1 MGLKR
6 IMTDKS
12 RPGPGVQR
20 DERIS
25 DEGLKR
31 LEKQLR
37 SGSRMSAAVKQQWIK
52 RYGQPAKDIFDKY
65 N

>member
-1 MGLKR
+1 MADQYR
-6 IMTDKS
+6 T
-12 RPGPGVQR
+12 GPGIQR
-20 DERIS
+20 ELRIS

-37 SGSRMSAAVKQQWIK
+37 SGSKISAAVKQQWIK
-52 RYGQPAKDIFDKY
+52 RYGQQAQIIFDKY

>member
-1 MGLKR
+1 MS
-6 IMTDKS
+6 DKYQ
-12 RPGPGVQR
+12 PDPGVERLQ
-20 DERIS
+20 RIS

-37 SGSRMSAAVKQQWIK
+37 SGAKISAAVKQQWIK
-52 RYGQPAKDIFDKY
+52 RYGHLAQHVFDKY